1 MGMADDF
8 LASVSQQSGAG
19 TGGYNPVV
27 LDIPGKRDGTATEP
41 RRYRSRIDTSQGDLK
56 TLDQIMGEAANALP
70 EGYRLEAI
78 SGYRPGAT
86 IDRLGDYYLHH
97 FGGPLLVF
105 CGALAAAV
113 AARSRTVLFVALAA
127 WASRLRY
134 R

>member
-27 LDIPGKRDGTATEP
+27 LDIPGKRDGAATEP

-86 IDRLGDYYLHH
+86 IANKGAPSLH
-97 FGGPLLVF
+97 GKGEALDVRIVDPDGRPVRNVGRGP
-105 CGALAAAV
+105 G
-113 AARSRTVLFVALAA
+113 
-127 WASRLRY
+127 
-134 R
+134 